1 MAEFCIAIEETI
13 VQNFLVDAET
23 TQEAVRKLIES
34 YKKCETVV
42 DQGEL
47 CKSQIRCLYG
57 PKQTEDEETNWE
69 EI

>member
-1 MAEFCIAIEETI
+1 MAEFCVAIEETI
-13 VQNFLVDAET
+13 VQNFLVEAET
-23 TQEAVRKLIES
+23 PQEAVQKLSKS
-34 YKKCETVV
+34 YKNCETVV

-57 PKQTEDEETNWE
+57 PKQTDDEETDWE